1 MKDLI
6 RKILIEETQKNEDF
20 IDENVKK
27 FLFSYWEK
35 NGTEFTPLRY
45 LGFSD
50 RDYSVDIE
58 IEKLKV
64 EFYGG
69 YFNALESAK
78 KELGM
83 DQKIHI
89 SDGGYEF
96 DIKVRGVGFFKANI
110 TRHES
115 AALGAQVRITDGSV
129 QFLDGDDDNYRWDF
143 NELFYGG
150 NEIDEDTLYEVTM
163 EISGAI
169 KEYLNDIFDKYGL
182 TVEVL
187 HHNYRDAWRK

>member
-6 RKILIEETQKNEDF
+6 RKILIEETQKNEIF

-35 NGTEFTPLRY
+35 NGTELTPLRY

-96 DIKVRGVGFFKANI
+96 DITVRAIGFFQSRIK
-110 TRHES
+110 RHES

-129 QFLDGDDDNYRWDF
+129 QFLDGDDDYRWDF
-143 NELFYGG
+143 DELFHGD
-150 NEIDEDTLYEVTM
+150 NEVDEDTLYEVTM

-169 KEYLNDIFDKYGL
+169 REYLNDIFDKYGL
-182 TVEVL
+182 TIEGL
-187 HHNYRDAWRK
+187 NHNYREAWRK

>member
-6 RKILIEETQKNEDF
+6 RKILIEETQKNEDL
-20 IDENVKK
+20 IDEKVKN

-35 NGTEFTPLRY
+35 NGTELTPIRY

-50 RDYSVDIE
+50 RDYSVDVE
-58 IEKLKV
+58 IDKLKV

-89 SDGGYEF
+89 SDGEYKF
-96 DIKVRGVGFFKANI
+96 DITVKSIGFFKANI

-129 QFLDGDDDNYRWDF
+129 KFLNGNDDYRWSF
-143 NELFYGG
+143 NELFYQT
-150 NEIDEDTLYEVTM
+150 NKIDEDTLYEITM

-169 KEYLNDIFDKYGL
+169 REYLNDIFDKYGL
-182 TVEVL
+182 TVENL
-187 HHNYRDAWRK
+187 YHNYRDAWRK

>member
-6 RKILIEETQKNEDF
+6 RKILIEETQKNEVF
-20 IDENVKK
+20 IDENVKN

-35 NGTEFTPLRY
+35 NGTELTPLRY

-50 RDYSVDIE
+50 RDYSVDVE
-58 IEKLKV
+58 IDKLKV

-78 KELGM
+78 KEWGM

-96 DIKVRGVGFFKANI
+96 DMTVKAIGFFQTRIK
-110 TRHES
+110 RHES
-115 AALGAQVRITDGSV
+115 AALGAQVRITGGSV
-129 QFLDGDDDNYRWDF
+129 QFLSDDDDYRWDF
-143 NELFYGG
+143 DELFHGD

-169 KEYLNDIFDKYGL
+169 REYLNDIFDKYGL
-182 TVEVL
+182 TVEGL
-187 HHNYRDAWRK
+187 HHNYREAWRK

>member
-6 RKILIEETQKNEDF
+6 RKILIEETQKNEVF
-20 IDENVKK
+20 IDENVKN

-35 NGTEFTPLRY
+35 NGTELTPLRY
-45 LGFSD
+45 LGFSE

-83 DQKIHI
+83 DQKIPI
-89 SDGGYEF
+89 SDGEYRF
-96 DIKVRGVGFFKANI
+96 DITVKSIGFFQPRIK
-110 TRHES
+110 RHES

-129 QFLDGDDDNYRWDF
+129 KFLNGDDDYRWDF
-143 NELFYGG
+143 DELFYGD
-150 NEIDEDTLYEVTM
+150 NNIDEDTLYEITM

-169 KEYLNDIFDKYGL
+169 REYLNDIFDKYGL
-182 TVEVL
+182 TVEGL

>member
-6 RKILIEETQKNEDF
+6 RKILFEETQKNEVF
-20 IDENVKK
+20 IDENIKK

-35 NGTEFTPLRY
+35 NGTELTPLRY

-50 RDYSVDIE
+50 RDYSVDVE
-58 IEKLKV
+58 IDKLKV

-89 SDGGYEF
+89 SDGEYEF
-96 DIKVRGVGFFKANI
+96 DITVKSIGFFKANI

-115 AALGAQVRITDGSV
+115 AALGAHVRITDGSV
-129 QFLDGDDDNYRWDF
+129 EFLNGDPVYRWDF
-143 NELFYGG
+143 DELFHGG

-169 KEYLNDIFDKYGL
+169 REYLNDIFDKYGL
-182 TVEVL
+182 TVETL
-187 HHNYRDAWRK
+187 YHNYRDAWRK